1 MSTEDHDPSAE
12 EGVRVTDRRRIDP
25 ETGAVRPPVGGAHV
39 AAHAADP
46 VADSDDAETA
56 STATGAAA
64 DVLAAAAAAVE
75 AAAAEQ
81 IAELTND
88 LQRLAAEYRNY
99 RVRTQRELAEA
110 RVLGRIEAVGELI
123 GTLDDLDRAAEHGD
137 LTGPALAL
145 AENLRAA
152 LERLGVVSFGEV
164 GEVFNPAEQEALTHA
179 EDEGYEHP
187 TVTAVYQPGYRLGDR
202 VIRPARVGV
211 TE

>member
-1 MSTEDHDPSAE
+1 MTSEEHDPTAE

-25 ETGAVRPPVGGAHV
+25 ETGAVRPPAGGP
-39 AAHAADP
+39 AAGTEATA
-46 VADSDDAETA
+46 DAE
-56 STATGAAA
+56 AAA
-64 DVLAAAAAAVE
+64 DAAPDDPAAEVLAEAAAAVE
-75 AAAAEQ
+75 SAAADQ

-99 RVRTQRELAEA
+99 RTRTQRELAEA
-110 RVLGRIEAVGELI
+110 RTFGRIEAVNELV

-137 LTGPALAL
+137 LTGPTLAL
-145 AENLRAA
+145 AENLRGA
-152 LERLGVVSFGEV
+152 LERLGVERFGEV
-164 GEVFNPAEQEALTHA
+164 GTVFNPAEQEALTHA
-179 EDEGYEHP
+179 EGEGYDEP

>member
-1 MSTEDHDPSAE
+1 MTSEEHDPTAE

-25 ETGAVRPPVGGAHV
+25 ETGAVRPPAGGPSVDPGTAQET
-39 AAHAADP
+39 ATDAGAADAAP
-46 VADSDDAETA
+46 AEDP
-56 STATGAAA
+56 AAE
-64 DVLAAAAAAVE
+64 VLAEAAAAVE
-75 AAAAEQ
+75 LAAAEQ

-99 RVRTQRELAEA
+99 RTRTQRELAEA
-110 RVLGRIEAVGELI
+110 RMFGRIEAVNELI

-137 LTGPALAL
+137 LTGPTLAL
-145 AENLRAA
+145 AENLRGA
-152 LERLGVVSFGEV
+152 LERLGVERFGEV
-164 GEVFNPAEQEALTHA
+164 GTVFNPAEQEALTHA
-179 EDEGYEHP
+179 EGEGFDEP